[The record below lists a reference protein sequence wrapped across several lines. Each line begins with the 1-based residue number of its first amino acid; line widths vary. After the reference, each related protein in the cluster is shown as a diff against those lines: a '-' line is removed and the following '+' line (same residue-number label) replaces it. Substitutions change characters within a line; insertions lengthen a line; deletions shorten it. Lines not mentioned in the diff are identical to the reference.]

1 MDNCATWY
9 EILND
14 TSLHCFFWVT
24 CDLHRFAGSP
34 SWWGRS
40 RNVGFFSV
48 IYFWIPQLYLL
59 VLIHAFSGLGA
70 VFLGVETLATE
81 HTCTKRACVHS
92 FSWAHWKS
100 KRVEFF
106 SYSVSFTCPS
116 NRLLVFGLLLSVLE
130 RYCAAAHEVH
140 GIWKYSLSMVLC
152 SHSSSLDSF
161 SAFPK

>member
-1 MDNCATWY
+1 MKSWMTLLCIVSS
-9 EILND
+9 E
-14 TSLHCFFWVT
+14 SHVT
-24 CDLHRFAGSP
+24 CTGLLVLPADGAE
-34 SWWGRS
+34 
-40 RNVGFFSV
+40 VGMCCFFSV
-48 IYFWIPQLYLL
+48 ICFWIPRLYPL

-130 RYCAAAHEVH
+130 RYCAAAHKVH

-161 SAFPK
+161 NAFPK

>member
-1 MDNCATWY
+1 MKSWMTLLCIVSS
-9 EILND
+9 E
-14 TSLHCFFWVT
+14 SHVT
-24 CDLHRFAGSP
+24 CTGLLVLPADGAE
-34 SWWGRS
+34 
-40 RNVGFFSV
+40 VGMCFFSV
-48 IYFWIPQLYLL
+48 IYFWIPQLYPL

-92 FSWAHWKS
+92 FSRAHWKS

-130 RYCAAAHEVH
+130 HYCAAAHEVH

-161 SAFPK
+161 NAFPK

>member
-1 MDNCATWY
+1 MKSWMTLLCIVSS
-9 EILND
+9 E
-14 TSLHCFFWVT
+14 SHVT
-24 CDLHRFAGSP
+24 CTGLLVLPADGAE
-34 SWWGRS
+34 
-40 RNVGFFSV
+40 VGMCCFFSV
-48 IYFWIPQLYLL
+48 IYFWIPQLYPL

-92 FSWAHWKS
+92 FSQAHWKS

-130 RYCAAAHEVH
+130 HYCAAAHEVH

-161 SAFPK
+161 NAFPK

>member
-1 MDNCATWY
+1 MKSWMTLLCIVSS
-9 EILND
+9 E
-14 TSLHCFFWVT
+14 SHVT
-24 CDLHRFAGSP
+24 CTGLLVLPADGAE
-34 SWWGRS
+34 
-40 RNVGFFSV
+40 VGMWVFFSV

-92 FSWAHWKS
+92 FSQAHWKS

-130 RYCAAAHEVH
+130 HYCAAAHEVH

-161 SAFPK
+161 NAFPK

>member
-1 MDNCATWY
+1 MKSWMTLLCIVSS
-9 EILND
+9 E
-14 TSLHCFFWVT
+14 SHVT
-24 CDLHRFAGSP
+24 CTGLLVLPADGAEVRMCC
-34 SWWGRS
+34 
-40 RNVGFFSV
+40 FFSV
-48 IYFWIPQLYLL
+48 IYFWIPQLYPL

-92 FSWAHWKS
+92 FSQAHWKS

-161 SAFPK
+161 NAFPK

>member
-1 MDNCATWY
+1 MKSWMTLLCIVSS
-9 EILND
+9 E
-14 TSLHCFFWVT
+14 SHVT
-24 CDLHRFAGSP
+24 CTGLLVLPADGAE
-34 SWWGRS
+34 
-40 RNVGFFSV
+40 VGMCWFFSV
-48 IYFWIPQLYLL
+48 IYFWIPQLYPL

-92 FSWAHWKS
+92 FSQAHWKS

-130 RYCAAAHEVH
+130 HYCAAAHEVH

-161 SAFPK
+161 NAFPK

>member
-1 MDNCATWY
+1 MKSWMTLLCIVSS
-9 EILND
+9 E
-14 TSLHCFFWVT
+14 SHVT
-24 CDLHRFAGSP
+24 CTGLLVLPADGAE
-34 SWWGRS
+34 
-40 RNVGFFSV
+40 VGMCWFFSV
-48 IYFWIPQLYLL
+48 IYFWIPQLYPL

-92 FSWAHWKS
+92 FSQAHWKS

-130 RYCAAAHEVH
+130 HYCAAAHEVH

>member
-1 MDNCATWY
+1 MKSWMTLLCIVSS
-9 EILND
+9 E
-14 TSLHCFFWVT
+14 SHVT
-24 CDLHRFAGSP
+24 CTGLLVLPADGAE
-34 SWWGRS
+34 
-40 RNVGFFSV
+40 VGMCCFFSV
-48 IYFWIPQLYLL
+48 IYFWIPQLYPL

-92 FSWAHWKS
+92 FSQAHWKS

>member
-1 MDNCATWY
+1 MKSWMTLLCIVSS
-9 EILND
+9 E
-14 TSLHCFFWVT
+14 SHVT
-24 CDLHRFAGSP
+24 CTGLLVLPADGAE
-34 SWWGRS
+34 
-40 RNVGFFSV
+40 VGMCCFFSV
-48 IYFWIPQLYLL
+48 IYFWIPQLYPL

-81 HTCTKRACVHS
+81 HTCTERACVHS
-92 FSWAHWKS
+92 FSRAHWKS

-130 RYCAAAHEVH
+130 HYCAAAHEVH

-161 SAFPK
+161 NAFPK

>member
-1 MDNCATWY
+1 MKSWMTLLCIVSS
-9 EILND
+9 E
-14 TSLHCFFWVT
+14 SHVT
-24 CDLHRFAGSP
+24 CTGLLVLPADGAE
-34 SWWGRS
+34 
-40 RNVGFFSV
+40 VGMCWFFSV
-48 IYFWIPQLYLL
+48 IYFWIPQLYPL

-92 FSWAHWKS
+92 FSRAHWKS

-130 RYCAAAHEVH
+130 HYCAAAHEVH

>member
-1 MDNCATWY
+1 MKSWMTLLCIVSS
-9 EILND
+9 E
-14 TSLHCFFWVT
+14 SHVT
-24 CDLHRFAGSP
+24 CTGLLVLPADGAE
-34 SWWGRS
+34 
-40 RNVGFFSV
+40 VGMCCFFSV
-48 IYFWIPQLYLL
+48 IYFWIPQLYPL

-92 FSWAHWKS
+92 FSRAHWKS

-130 RYCAAAHEVH
+130 HYCAAAHEVH